1 MREEIE
7 VEYEIEPRCPDCLR
21 LLNMIGIV
29 KDTTIPVYECP
40 NCNKVFLVISSSYL
54 VEIKYPSL
62 KYLAAKL

>member
-1 MREEIE
+1 MEEELYE
-7 VEYEIEPRCPDCLR
+7 VEKIEPRCPDCLR

-40 NCNKVFLVISSSYL
+40 NCNRVFLVISSSYL